1 MSETV
6 TKVETDREI
15 LQEAQSKGA
24 GATLGAWVR
33 LSGPG
38 WIQSAITLGGGSLS
52 GAVFLGILGGFNLLW
67 LQLVAIIMG
76 VVMLSA
82 ISYVTLST
90 GKRPFR
96 EINTHINPVLGW
108 GWVLATVAANM
119 IFLMPQFGLCYSV
132 LNKNMGLFPDS
143 LEAKIAVS
151 VVLFLAGGSMV
162 LLNMKPGLSSKIFDI
177 LLKAIIGVIVLCFFG
192 VVIKLASSG
201 TFSWSEV
208 FQGFIPDLSGW
219 SKPTGQLAEVA
230 SQVEE
235 PYRSFWTDRIVADQR
250 ASMIGAA
257 ATAVGINMTF
267 MMPYSML
274 ARGWDK
280 PFRGLAR
287 FDLATGMAIPYILVT
302 SCVVIAASSAF
313 HANPG
318 EAFLSEDPAVMAKSP
333 IYGGAEK
340 MLAKRVLDDKDQP
353 LEIPAEYSD
362 ASKNEEGEVVS
373 ATLIENLTTPK
384 EETGLQ
390 PYAPLKERIAQ
401 LPKQEKILAASL
413 VKRNEAVLAESLEP
427 LLGKFLSKWIF
438 GLGVFGMGFS
448 TIVILMMINGYAF
461 TEMTNAKPNGMIH
474 IIGCAL
480 AGISGASWFV
490 IWDGPAKTW
499 LSILASS
506 FAGMFLPI
514 AYVTF
519 FMMMNSTRILGKD
532 KPRGISWLVWNLLM
546 IVSVVGAI
554 AASSVAIYDKVTS
567 SGTPLPLKYT
577 VLTVVFGYLILFVGG
592 FFFKSKSTDSD
603 ATETE
608 TAGPA

>member
-1 MSETV
+1 MSDTV
-6 TKVETDREI
+6 TKVESDREI
-15 LQEAQSKGA
+15 LEEAQGKGP

-67 LQLVAIIMG
+67 LQLMAIIMG

-90 GKRPFR
+90 GRRPFR
-96 EINTHINPVLGW
+96 EINSHINPVLGW

-132 LNKNMGLFPDS
+132 LNKNMGLFEDTLQS
-143 LEAKIAVS
+143 KILVS
-151 VVLFLAGGSMV
+151 VVLFFAGGAMV
-162 LLNMKPGLSSKIFDI
+162 LLNMKPGLPSKIFDI
-177 LLKAIIGVIVLCFFG
+177 LLKAIIAVIVLCFFG
-192 VVIKLASSG
+192 VVIKLATNGS
-201 TFSWSEV
+201 FSWGAV
-208 FQGFIPDLSGW
+208 FAGFIPDLSGW
-219 SKPTGQLAEVA
+219 SQPTGKLAEVA

-235 PYRSFWTDRIVADQR
+235 PYRDFWTSKIVADQR
-250 ASMIGAA
+250 AAMIGAA

-280 PFRGLAR
+280 TFRGLAR
-287 FDLATGMAIPYILVT
+287 FDLSTGMAIPYVLVT
-302 SCVVIAASSAF
+302 SCVVIAAASAF
-313 HANPG
+313 HAEPG
-318 EAFLSEDPAVMAKSP
+318 EAFLSDDPAEMATSP

-340 MLAKRVLDDKDQP
+340 MLAARVLMDKEDP
-353 LEIPAEYSD
+353 MEIPAIYTQD
-362 ASKNEEGEVVS
+362 ATNEEGEVDQAKMV
-373 ATLIENLTTPK
+373 
-384 EETGLQ
+384 GLLLS
-390 PYAPLKERIAQ
+390 PEKKYEPLLERIAT
-401 LPKQEKILAASL
+401 LPEEEKVLAASL
-413 VKRNEAVLAESLEP
+413 VKRNESVLSQSLEP
-427 LLGKFLSKWIF
+427 LLGPFLSTWIF

-461 TEMTNAKPNGMIH
+461 SEMANVRPNGAIH
-474 IIGCAL
+474 IVGCAL
-480 AGISGASWFV
+480 AGISGASWFF

-532 KPRGISWLVWNLLM
+532 KPTGASWVVWNLLM
-546 IVSVVGAI
+546 VVSVAGAI
-554 AASSVAIYDKVTS
+554 AATCVAIYDKVTNP
-567 SGTPLPLKYT
+567 GLPIPLKYT
-577 VLTVVFGYLILFVGG
+577 VLTIVIGYLILVVGG
-592 FFFKSKSTDSD
+592 FFFRSPHT
-603 ATETE
+603 AEPANEE
-608 TAGPA
+608 TAESSS

>member
-1 MSETV
+1 MSDTV
-6 TKVETDREI
+6 TKVESDREI
-15 LQEAQSKGA
+15 LQEAQGKGP

-90 GKRPFR
+90 GRRPFR
-96 EINTHINPVLGW
+96 EINSHINPVLGW

-132 LNKNMGLFPDS
+132 LNKNMELFDDTLTS
-143 LEAKIAVS
+143 KIIVS
-151 VVLFLAGGSMV
+151 VVLFFAGGAMV
-162 LLNMKPGLSSKIFDI
+162 ILNMRPGLPSKLFDI
-177 LLKAIIGVIVLCFFG
+177 LLKAIIAVIVLCFFG
-192 VVIKLASSG
+192 VVIKLATSG
-201 TFSWSEV
+201 SFSWAEV
-208 FQGFIPDLSGW
+208 FAGFIPDLSGW
-219 SKPTGQLAEVA
+219 SQPTGKLAEVA
-230 SQVEE
+230 TQVAE
-235 PYRSFWTDRIVADQR
+235 PYRDFWTDKIVADQR
-250 ASMIGAA
+250 AAMIGAA

-280 PFRGLAR
+280 TFRGLAR
-287 FDLATGMAIPYILVT
+287 FDLSTGMAIPYVLVT
-302 SCVVIAASSAF
+302 SCVVIAAASAF
-313 HANPG
+313 HAEPG
-318 EAFLSEDPAVMAKSP
+318 EAFLSDDPAEMATSP

-340 MLAKRVLDDKDQP
+340 MLAARVLMDEENP
-353 LEIPAEYSD
+353 LEVPAIYTQD
-362 ASKNEEGEVVS
+362 ATNEEGEVDRAEMVE
-373 ATLIENLTTPK
+373 LLLNPEKKYEP
-384 EETGLQ
+384 LQ
-390 PYAPLKERIAQ
+390 ERIAQ
-401 LPKQEKILAASL
+401 LPESEKVLAASL
-413 VKRNEAVLAESLEP
+413 VKRNESVLSKSLEP

-438 GLGVFGMGFS
+438 GIGVFGMGFS

-461 TEMTNAKPNGMIH
+461 SEMANVRPNGAIH
-474 IIGCAL
+474 IVGCAL
-480 AGISGASWFV
+480 AGISGASWFF

-532 KPRGISWLVWNLLM
+532 KPTGMSWVVWNLLM
-546 IVSVVGAI
+546 LVSVAGAI
-554 AASSVAIYDKVTS
+554 AATCVAIYDKVTS
-567 SGTPLPLKYT
+567 AGTPIPLKYT
-577 VLTVVFGYLILFVGG
+577 VLTIVIGYLILVVGG
-592 FFFKSKSTDSD
+592 FFFRTPYS
-603 ATETE
+603 AEPANEE
-608 TAGPA
+608 TAESS

>member
-1 MSETV
+1 MSETT

-15 LQEAQSKGA
+15 LEEAQAKGP

-67 LQLVAIIMG
+67 LQLVAIVMG

-96 EINTHINPVLGW
+96 EINSHINPVLGW

-119 IFLMPQFGLCYSV
+119 IFLMPQFGLCYGV
-132 LNKNMGLFPDS
+132 LNKNMGLFTDGLTS
-143 LEAKIAVS
+143 QIVVS
-151 VVLFLAGGSMV
+151 ALLFVAGGAMVVL
-162 LLNMKPGLSSKIFDI
+162 NMRPGLPSKIFDV
-177 LLKAIIGVIVLCFFG
+177 LLKAIIGMIVLCFFG
-192 VVIKLASSG
+192 VVIKLAMSDA
-201 TFSWSEV
+201 FSWSDV

-219 SKPTGQLAEVA
+219 SKPTGQLAEIAAQVA
-230 SQVEE
+230 E
-235 PYRSFWTDRIVADQR
+235 PYRNFWTDKIVADQR
-250 ASMIGAA
+250 AAMIGAA

-274 ARGWDK
+274 ARGWDR

-287 FDLATGMAIPYILVT
+287 FDLCTGMAIPYILVT

-318 EAFLSEDPAVMAKSP
+318 EDFLSNDPAVMATSP

-340 MLAKRVLDDKDQP
+340 LLATRVLMDEEQPLDIPDAYLEGAKSETGDIDNGKLIANMLASGEKYPPLLDRMAK
-353 LEIPAEYSD
+353 LS
-362 ASKNEEGEVVS
+362 
-373 ATLIENLTTPK
+373 K
-384 EETGLQ
+384 EEKT
-390 PYAPLKERIAQ
+390 
-401 LPKQEKILAASL
+401 LAASL
-413 VKRNEAVLAESLEP
+413 VKRNEAVLADSLKP
-427 LLGKFLSKWIF
+427 LLGEFLSKWIF

-461 TEMTNAKPNGMIH
+461 TEMANVKPNGVVH

-480 AGISGASWFV
+480 AGLSGASWFIV
-490 IWDGPAKTW
+490 WNGDAKTW

-532 KPRGISWLVWNLLM
+532 KPTGISWLIWNVLM
-546 IVSVVGAI
+546 LVSVVGAI
-554 AASSVAIYDKVTS
+554 AASSVAIYDKVTGA
-567 SGTPLPLKYT
+567 GTPLPLKYT
-577 VLTVVFGYLILFVGG
+577 VLTVVVGYLILFVGG
-592 FFFKSKSTDSD
+592 FFFRSPHDEAAAEEGVAD
-603 ATETE
+603 AS
-608 TAGPA
+608 